1 MTWKLRLDHIVAKVN
16 GRWILGQNRRSLNY
30 LNKISRLSKSIE
42 KCQLQCTWKEKST
55 GELCLKMFQS
65 VNHANSST
73 QTTKL
78 SKLIKCKF
86 DKWIPWN
93 RSL

>member
-42 KCQLQCTWKEKST
+42 KCQLQCT
-55 GELCLKMFQS
+55 
-65 VNHANSST
+65 
-73 QTTKL
+73 
-78 SKLIKCKF
+78 
-86 DKWIPWN
+86 
-93 RSL
+93 